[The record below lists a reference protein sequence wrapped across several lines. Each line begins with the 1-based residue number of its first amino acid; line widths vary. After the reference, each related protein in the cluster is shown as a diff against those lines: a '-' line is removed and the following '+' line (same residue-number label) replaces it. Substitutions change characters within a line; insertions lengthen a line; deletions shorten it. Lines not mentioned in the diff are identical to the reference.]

1 MGYVRMRDDEHECI
15 IMSCFIHWRSSIMSL
30 YDGGGYLKI
39 DFKIVMISWL
49 KKPRNIQVRDINPKP
64 HSSGIL
70 GGGGGQ
76 TNSGSF
82 SVIVFFRGHVYM
94 Y

>member
-1 MGYVRMRDDEHECI
+1 
-15 IMSCFIHWRSSIMSL
+15 MSL

-49 KKPRNIQVRDINPKP
+49 KKPRNIQVSDINPKP

-70 GGGGGQ
+70 GGGGG
-76 TNSGSF
+76 SDE
-82 SVIVFFRGHVYM
+82 FRLIQCYCLLSRTRVHVLV
-94 Y
+94 